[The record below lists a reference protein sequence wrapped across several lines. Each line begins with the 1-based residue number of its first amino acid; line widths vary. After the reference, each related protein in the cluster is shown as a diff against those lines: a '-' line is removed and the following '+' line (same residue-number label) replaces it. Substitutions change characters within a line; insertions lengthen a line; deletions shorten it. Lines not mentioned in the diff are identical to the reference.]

1 MIKYGYTF
9 EDSDDTSETIFVDD
23 ANKNKKKSKKSKVN
37 KNVINTEHKKLDP
50 SKNKEL
56 K

>member
-37 KNVINTEHKKLDP
+37 ENVTINKLKKSDLSKHK
-50 SKNKEL
+50 E
-56 K
+56 